1 MKIILTGHT
10 SGVGKFL
17 YDHLSK
23 ENEVIGISRTTGYT
37 LPNDIDKII
46 ALSEGCDLFINNTYY
61 GICQLTLLN
70 KLHNKV
76 KKMIVLGS
84 IAGQYHQLIQ
94 SDYSKNKLELAERC
108 QALSTV
114 PGNKLLHL
122 QISML
127 EDAVSSDNL
136 ISYQEV
142 LDTVE
147 YWIQH
152 PRITAINFE
161 FKLTEFTLERIK
173 ETFGATQ
180 ESIDYILNNMCNL
193 NRQHFNDHS

>member
-1 MKIILTGHT
+1 MKIIITGHT
-10 SGVGKFL
+10 SGVGKAL
-17 YDHLSK
+17 YDHFSK
-23 ENEVIGISRTTGYT
+23 GHEVIGISRATGYNLLT
-37 LPNDIDKII
+37 DVDKIVK
-46 ALSEGCDLFINNTYY
+46 LSQGCDLFINNTYANEV
-61 GICQLTLLN
+61 QLDLLE
-70 KLHNKV
+70 KLNDKV
-76 KKMIVLGS
+76 GMMIVMGS
-84 IAGQYHQLIQ
+84 IAGQYHQLLQ
-94 SDYSKNKLELAERC
+94 SEYSKNKLALAERC
-108 QALSTV
+108 RALSTI
-114 PGNKLLHL
+114 PGNKILHL

-142 LDTVE
+142 VDTVT
-147 YWIQH
+147 YWISH

-193 NRQHFNDHS
+193 NKQHFNDNS